1 MRSDL
6 PPAVRAA
13 IASVTRPTLIFDAG
27 RIEANARALREAAR
41 GYTTLFAVKSFPH
54 AEVRAICARH
64 LDGFDV
70 ASVEEAR
77 EVEARVISIAD
88 PSGRAVEARAERL
101 IVACETVEQVAAAP
115 ARAEIAI
122 RVSMS
127 VAKRD
132 PAIGAIE
139 ASGHRR
145 SRFGLDAREQIAA
158 LRAAAGTRP
167 VGLHVHHGP
176 VAATSAERFIAT
188 ARAVLA
194 LADFEP
200 RFLDVGGA
208 WHAVADLP
216 RALAALRAAVPS
228 AIELVIEPGRVIT
241 NDAGFACGRVVVA
254 RDVGDRQLRVVDL
267 SRICHLRW
275 SQVELVVEHPGRG
288 VPTSFVGP
296 TCFEEDVLGDWITEP
311 PPVGAPIVLRNVSG
325 YAVGWNTSFGG
336 VPAAD
341 VLLV

>member
-6 PPAVRAA
+6 PPAVRTA
-13 IASVTRPTLIFDAG
+13 IAAACTPALVFDTR
-27 RIEANARALREAAR
+27 RITANARAIAAVE
-41 GYTTLFAVKSFPH
+41 GYTTLFAAKSFPH
-54 AEVRAICARH
+54 PDVRAICGQIF
-64 LDGFDV
+64 DGFDV
-70 ASVEEAR
+70 GSPTEAA
-77 EVEARVISIAD
+77 ELSARVISIAD
-88 PSGRAVEARAERL
+88 PTGRAIDAPCERL
-101 IVACETVEQVAAAP
+101 IVVCETIEQVAAAP

-127 VAKRD
+127 VTARD
-132 PAIGAIE
+132 PAIGAVE

-158 LRAAAGTRP
+158 LRAAAGDRP

-176 VAATSAERFIAT
+176 VAATSSARFLAT

-200 RFLDVGGA
+200 RFLDLGGA
-208 WHAVADLP
+208 WHAMPDLP
-216 RALAALRAAVPS
+216 GALEDIRAAIPRS
-228 AIELVIEPGRVIT
+228 IELVIEPGRAVVEG
-241 NDAGFACGRVVVA
+241 AGFACGRVTLA
-254 RDVGDRQLRVVDL
+254 RALADRPLRVVDL

-275 SQVELVVEHPGRG
+275 SQVELVVEHPGAG
-288 VPTSFVGP
+288 ASTLFVGP
-296 TCFEEDVLGDWITEP
+296 TCFEDDVLGEWVTEP
-311 PPVGAPIVLRNVSG
+311 PEVGDLIVLRNVSG

-336 VPAAD
+336 VPPAR